1 MLLSYYWQE
10 SLEIF
15 SSSAHN
21 IQGLNREFFLKMKET
36 LTEKKIIAF
45 YCLQNWR
52 TFKINNHQ
60 RKKLHKFQKSEMVIF
75 FPFPLLPIHFLFPL
89 AVNLAPSI

>member
-36 LTEKKIIAF
+36 LTEKKLLLFTA
-45 YCLQNWR
+45 C
-52 TFKINNHQ
+52 KIEEHL
-60 RKKLHKFQKSEMVIF
+60 KLTTTKERSYISSK
-75 FPFPLLPIHFLFPL
+75 
-89 AVNLAPSI
+89 NLKW